1 MTWSRTIAKFKF
13 EPPGLNVNAL
23 TSAATVFREE
33 NFIGEKQLPKL
44 LENEEKRV
52 VQGSITIKSEWVGE
66 SPDVPPVRFEDLPR
80 LKNYK
85 DDELDEEKRKLV
97 EAMHVDVNDPRNK
110 TVLDYIKQLKS
121 KNYEQALLQDALF
134 PHYKYES
141 LRHRLM
147 SERFRSAE
155 LIKYPVPLLERDI
168 QNAPIFMRFLHAVKQ
183 EIAIEE
189 AQTVFPLHKYR
200 MAYSNSAENKD
211 RIRKLVTLITERQ
224 NQVRLG
230 VQKVLYSLK
239 NVVDEFIILERS
251 FLLQCWKILFT
262 PRRKLKP
269 ARGQVKTVS
278 GASVS
283 SAKMLL
289 NIYRGHN
296 VPVRDEA
303 WNKRYAQVDR
313 FYQPD
318 LGRGKHLSTP
328 RPNALMGQ
336 SQSYPGAQQVGMSGA
351 FGGGDAAANLDTFER
366 VQSFVEVRLVHNGTS
381 TIVRT
386 APFDGV
392 NPEWNELLELS
403 FSSLDGQGFTKS
415 ELQDC
420 ESNLYFNLYDQ
431 VINVKKAVLDIN
443 EVNVKAERRY
453 LGSFSIPLLTVF

>member
-1 MTWSRTIAKFKF
+1 MYSVSSVKLQVREFQEAGQRMEYDFYLRGEEPSKEKKYDDRALPGSETKRRNNVNQTRIFLRLLVNNVYVARTRKQFIRWPQFEVPFMERFQLHVFTRPVDIEVQVCTGLRWSRTIAKFKF

-33 NFIGEKQLPKL
+33 NFIGDRQLPKL
-44 LENEEKRV
+44 LDNEEKRV
-52 VQGSITIKSEWVGE
+52 CHGSITIKSEWVGQ
-66 SPDVPPVRFEDLPR
+66 SPDVPPVRFEDLSK

-85 DDELDEEKRKLV
+85 SEELDEEKRKLV

-121 KNYEQALLQDALF
+121 KNYEEALMADAKF

-147 SERFRSAE
+147 SERFRSAD
-155 LIKYPVPLLERDI
+155 LVKYPVPLLERDI
-168 QNAPIFMRFLHAVKQ
+168 LNAPIFMRFLQARKM
-183 EIAIEE
+183 EIVMEE
-189 AQTVFPLHKYR
+189 AQTTFPLHKYR
-200 MAYSNSAENKD
+200 MAYSNSAENKA
-211 RIRKLVTLITERQ
+211 RIRALVTLITERQ

-283 SAKMLL
+283 SAKIML
-289 NIYRGHN
+289 NIYRGSN
-296 VPVRDEA
+296 IPVRNEA

-313 FYQPD
+313 FYQPK
-318 LGRGKHLSTP
+318 LKNQFGGTP
-328 RPNALMGQ
+328 RPNFLMDQNQAPYGTGQ
-336 SQSYPGAQQVGMSGA
+336 IGMSGNYGNN
-351 FGGGDAAANLDTFER
+351 F
-366 VQSFVEVRLVHNGTS
+366 
-381 TIVRT
+381 
-386 APFDGV
+386 
-392 NPEWNELLELS
+392 
-403 FSSLDGQGFTKS
+403 
-415 ELQDC
+415 
-420 ESNLYFNLYDQ
+420 
-431 VINVKKAVLDIN
+431 
-443 EVNVKAERRY
+443 
-453 LGSFSIPLLTVF
+453 